1 MAFWL
6 GWRVWVLLPQVA
18 GEVRC
23 TVRDL
28 TGRMVLVQPMA
39 RTAHFVVDLAP
50 MASGTYLFTI
60 EADGVRR
67 SVRVV
72 KH

>member
-1 MAFWL
+1 
-6 GWRVWVLLPQVA
+6 VVL
-18 GEVRC
+18 E
-23 TVRDL
+23 
-28 TGRMVLVQPMA
+28 QPMA
-39 RTAHFVVDLAP
+39 RTAHFAVDVAS

-60 EADGVRR
+60 EADGLRR